1 MTSPAD
7 LASEVRADFAALRPD
22 ADGRTIAHLDS
33 AATSQHPRQVLDAE
47 RAFVEGGMAAVHR
60 GAS

>member
-1 MTSPAD
+1 MPMSSGFNHVATVTAD

-33 AATSQHPRQVLDAE
+33 AATAPKRTR
-47 RAFVEGGMAAVHR
+47 RAGRRAPG
-60 GAS
+60 